1 MKSKKIA
8 DIALLSALILFSA
21 ATAVLIVDGNSV
33 IFKIVQ
39 LISATAIIGGVADWY
54 GVVSIYGKPLGI
66 KMKTEIIISKKRDL
80 AEGISRFICFD
91 VLSKENIIAK
101 IEKIDLMEKL
111 IKLLK
116 TRDKKGEDPFNWFS
130 EFFVEI
136 IWESINKLEK
146 DEIVKNIDTTL
157 DIVVKK
163 ISITREFGNF
173 LKTFKEKKYYRE
185 LINIAVPELRK
196 ILNNEG
202 LKEIV
207 EETLSSA
214 VTRYSSDNILREIFA
229 SNIKRTLIEKT
240 LEGVSELLQN
250 AENDDNHIIKVKAEE
265 LLDRLI
271 AMLENEENIKKY
283 DEKIYMLLKNENS
296 AERVYEELDKIKRNL
311 SKAELKENISEII
324 ENIVES
330 VENNRRLKA
339 LFNKI
344 IIDFGISRIEEHHW
358 QLKEMI
364 ENNLISM
371 NNSEL
376 IEFLREGTE
385 KELQMIRLNGMVFG
399 ILFGAAVIAVRF
411 IFKMV

>member
-21 ATAVLIVDGNSV
+21 ATAVLIIDSNSV

-39 LISATAIIGGVADWY
+39 LISATAIIGGIADWY

-66 KMKTEIIISKKRDL
+66 KMKTEIIISKKKEL

-116 TRDKKGEDPFNWFS
+116 IRDKKSEAPFNWFS

-146 DEIVKNIDTTL
+146 EEIVKNIDITL

-163 ISITREFGNF
+163 ISITRELGNF

-207 EETLSSA
+207 EDTLSSA
-214 VTRYSSDNILREIFA
+214 VKRYSSDNILREIFA
-229 SNIKRTLIEKT
+229 SNIKRPLIEKT
-240 LEGVSELLQN
+240 IEGVSEILQN

-265 LLDRLI
+265 LLDKLI
-271 AMLENEENIKKY
+271 VMLENEENIKKY
-283 DEKIYMLLKNENS
+283 DEKIYLLLKNENS
-296 AERVYEELDKIKRNL
+296 AERIYEELDKIKRNL
-311 SKAELKENISEII
+311 SKEELKEHISEII